1 MPIMAPL
8 PTARL
13 AHHIRPF
20 SYVGIDYFGPLSVK
34 VKRSSVK
41 RWIALFTCLTVR
53 AVHLEIA
60 YGLSTASCIACVRRF
75 VSRRGSPV
83 EFLSDNGTNFQGA
96 ERLLREQINA
106 GLSETFTNAATK
118 RTFIPPAAPHMG
130 GAWER
135 LVRSV
140 KTAMEEAYSDG
151 NLNDEGLQTL
161 VVEAES
167 LVNSRPLTYLPL
179 DSEES
184 EALTPNHFLLGCS
197 GGVKQPVSI
206 TGISKLKLLME
217 MWEQIQN
224 QLTTFWN
231 RWLVEYLPVI
241 RRQTK
246 WFDETRPAEEGDLVL
261 IADEAKRNEWIR
273 GRIVQVIKD
282 SEGYIRQAVVRTSKG
297 ELRRPMTKLALL
309 DVKESAL
316 LTGRKMHRGENV
328 ATHAALR
335 TPLANIAKSPV
346 SARTALHSRLPPNHQ
361 DRTVRYDD

>member
-1 MPIMAPL
+1 MPVMDEHGMIRQSSRARKAKNLPFDTKYPILLPKDHSVTILLVDYYHRIYRHANSETVVNEMRQMYMIPRLRVLVKTVSRMCQHCRIRKTKPLMPIMAPL

-60 YGLSTASCIACVRRF
+60 YDLSTASCIACVRRF

-118 RTFIPPAAPHMG
+118 WTFIPPAAPHMG

-206 TGISKLKLLME
+206 TGISKPKLLMG
-217 MWEQIQN
+217 M
-224 QLTTFWN
+224 
-231 RWLVEYLPVI
+231 
-241 RRQTK
+241 
-246 WFDETRPAEEGDLVL
+246 
-261 IADEAKRNEWIR
+261 
-273 GRIVQVIKD
+273 
-282 SEGYIRQAVVRTSKG
+282 
-297 ELRRPMTKLALL
+297 
-309 DVKESAL
+309 
-316 LTGRKMHRGENV
+316 
-328 ATHAALR
+328 
-335 TPLANIAKSPV
+335 
-346 SARTALHSRLPPNHQ
+346 
-361 DRTVRYDD
+361 